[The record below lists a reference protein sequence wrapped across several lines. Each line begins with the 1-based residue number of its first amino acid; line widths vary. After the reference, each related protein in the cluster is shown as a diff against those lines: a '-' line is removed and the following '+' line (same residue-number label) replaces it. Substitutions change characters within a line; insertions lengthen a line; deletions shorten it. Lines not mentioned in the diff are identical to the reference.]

1 MPTIGVSFC
10 QEKNAHSTCE
20 SAHHTLFIGVR
31 CTLAVKKWVNSSQTS
46 LRSEG
51 SPFPITSVSAER
63 RFPRFP
69 WLISTTECTEP
80 PIGVTEAATN
90 FASRH
95 HSRHWLAHNSPCAV
109 LAPSDTGS
117 YFPHHWLIN
126 PPSLAHN
133 SPVAG
138 SKIPPKED
146 GDTVAPWGNPKSGP

>member
-1 MPTIGVSFC
+1 MHFGGQKMGKLQRISPKC
-10 QEKNAHSTCE
+10 
-20 SAHHTLFIGVR
+20 
-31 CTLAVKKWVNSSQTS
+31 
-46 LRSEG
+46 

-69 WLISTTECTEP
+69 WLISTTEYTEP
-80 PIGVTEAATN
+80 LLGVTEAATN

-126 PPSLAHN
+126 PPKGGRRHGSALGKPQERSINLTSSQVETSLQVN
-133 SPVAG
+133 
-138 SKIPPKED
+138 
-146 GDTVAPWGNPKSGP
+146 TVLDFKSTRNFTPSQV